1 MLESAGVAAQN
12 TEPSGLRGLIGLL
25 IEQVTELA
33 RLYAT
38 SARQEVE
45 EGLNH
50 LKIALVFFGVM
61 VALLAVAIMVL
72 VLLFVSAISAATGLP
87 LWATALLVLT
97 VVLVLATV
105 FGWLAYRRLQKAR
118 LMPEETIA
126 AAKEDLEWAQHWT
139 KRD

>member
-1 MLESAGVAAQN
+1 M
-12 TEPSGLRGLIGLL
+12 RGLIGLL
-25 IEQVTELA
+25 IQQVTELG

-38 SARQEVE
+38 AARQEVE

-50 LKIALVFFGVM
+50 LKVAAIFFGIT

-72 VLLFVSAISAATGLP
+72 VLMLVSALAAATGLP
-87 LWATALLVLT
+87 LWAAALIVLS

-105 FGWLAYRRLQKAR
+105 FGWLGYRRVQKAR

>member
-1 MLESAGVAAQN
+1 M
-12 TEPSGLRGLIGLL
+12 RGLLGLL
-25 IEQVTELA
+25 IQQVTELG

-38 SARQEVE
+38 AARQEVE

-50 LKIALVFFGVM
+50 LKVAAIFFGIT

-72 VLLFVSAISAATGLP
+72 VFMLVSALAAATGLP
-87 LWATALLVLT
+87 LWAAALIVLS

-105 FGWLAYRRLQKAR
+105 FGWLGYRRVQRAR

>member
-1 MLESAGVAAQN
+1 M
-12 TEPSGLRGLIGLL
+12 RGLLGLL
-25 IEQVTELA
+25 VEQVTELG

-38 SARQEVE
+38 AARQEVE
-45 EGLNH
+45 EGLNQ

-72 VLLFVSAISAATGLP
+72 VLLLVSAMSAALGLP
-87 LWATALLVLT
+87 LWLTALIVLSI
-97 VVLVLATV
+97 VLVLATV
-105 FGWLAYRRLQKAR
+105 LGWLGYRRLQRAS